1 MVHYNRIKPTWL
13 ELALLVVLGAS
24 SVLSLHYSMEFRSDR
39 ESLPWWVPLVVLLL
53 AAGTTVQLMGIYY
66 IVRHL
71 YCYYCDACSVDIAC
85 CNRAEAW
92 CARRANHL
100 AAYVLGVEPGALEA
114 PLLDEEPDQ
123 ELKQGASKC

>member
-13 ELALLVVLGAS
+13 ELALLVVLEAS
-24 SVLSLHYSMEFRSDR
+24 FMLSLHYSIEWNRSRLDR
-39 ESLPWWVPLVVLLL
+39 AWWVPLVILLL
-53 AAGTTVQLMGIYY
+53 AAGTTVQVMGIYY

-114 PLLDEEPDQ
+114 PLLDEE
-123 ELKQGASKC
+123 LKQPREGKQ